1 LRLSLLERARI
12 VPGVTDAA
20 IEINSGLPLEQ
31 GGVQYG
37 FSIPGYGDVR
47 GADMFQTWMVTPDYF
62 RVMGMQL
69 VRGRFFDR
77 SDRNGAPLVMLIN
90 DIAARRFFQGRDP
103 VGQTVTFRGPTTIVG
118 VLHAIRFHGPEA
130 DERPEM
136 YVPADQE
143 PGKYQTLGGTSY
155 GTIVFRAN
163 GNAEAVASAV
173 RDAIRPALGG
183 REPSQPR
190 LLDKEFSALTA
201 GRRFNAGVMSAFGV
215 VALIIAAMGV
225 YSTMAFLVAR
235 QTRGIGVRL
244 ALGASKARIVR
255 LILSTAARR
264 LVVGGVVGLA
274 AAWLVSGVFSAL
286 IFGFRTTDPWTYL
299 VVAFVIG
306 VAGLLAAYAPALRAC
321 RIDPIVALHQE

>member
-1 LRLSLLERARI
+1 
-12 VPGVTDAA
+12 
-20 IEINSGLPLEQ
+20 
-31 GGVQYG
+31 
-37 FSIPGYGDVR
+37 
-47 GADMFQTWMVTPDYF
+47 
-62 RVMGMQL
+62 
-69 VRGRFFDR
+69 
-77 SDRNGAPLVMLIN
+77 
-90 DIAARRFFQGRDP
+90 
-103 VGQTVTFRGPTTIVG
+103 
-118 VLHAIRFHGPEA
+118 
-130 DERPEM
+130 
-136 YVPADQE
+136 
-143 PGKYQTLGGTSY
+143 
-155 GTIVFRAN
+155 
-163 GNAEAVASAV
+163 
-173 RDAIRPALGG
+173 LGG